1 MFTVWRVYSSI
12 YKLQH
17 KFRNVWFSIEITT
30 QIQICLV
37 FYTNYNT
44 IQICLVFYTNYNT
57 NSEMSGFLY
66 KLQHKFILC
75 LVFQIL
81 PFVLCG
87 LINILYTMSNFI

>member
-1 MFTVWRVYSSI
+1 MSGFL

-44 IQICLVFYTNYNT
+44 
-57 NSEMSGFLY
+57 NSEISGFLY

-87 LINILYTMSNFI
+87 LIYILYTMTNFI